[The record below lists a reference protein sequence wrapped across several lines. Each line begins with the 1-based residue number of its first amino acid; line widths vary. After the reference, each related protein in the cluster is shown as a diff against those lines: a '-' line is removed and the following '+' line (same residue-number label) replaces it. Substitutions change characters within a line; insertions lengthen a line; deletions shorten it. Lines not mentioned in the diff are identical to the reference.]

1 MEVEVIPGLPD
12 AVALECLIRLPFS
25 FLRIARRVCKRWRH
39 EISSSSF
46 YRLRKAAN
54 VARLLAAFV
63 VSNPKHP
70 FEKWVALYDVTEQVW
85 TRLPMIRDSAAECQV
100 VAVGHELVVI
110 GRRHSPTNMVHVHNL
125 LTGVWRLG
133 APMPGP
139 RRAFFACAA
148 SAESPVVFV
157 AGGRDQQGLAL
168 RSALAYDVETDAWAP
183 LPDMARPVRKCRGF
197 FARGLFRVFSRQLT
211 FEAFDATAGEWKT
224 RRLVSHRR
232 TEVAAPEEEVQEERV
247 PTAAEEE
254 RVSSTCYLRALEHA
268 HDRVLVLII
277 ARSRGG
283 IIDYFLGKLKE
294 RLQRVKWPTPYG
306 FEEQRFV
313 ASLRKSDG
321 FCNVE
326 SLCYFYF

>member
-54 VARLLAAFV
+54 VARLFAACV

-110 GRRHSPTNMVHVHNL
+110 GRRHSPTNLVHVHNL

-157 AGGRDQQGLAL
+157 AGGRDQKGMAL

-183 LPDMARPVRKCRGF
+183 LPDMARPLHKCRGF
-197 FARGLFRVFSRQLT
+197 FARGLFRVFSGQLLT
-211 FEAFDATAGEWKT
+211 FEAFKATIGKWTT
-224 RRLVSHRR
+224 RRIVIHQP
-232 TEVAAPEEEVQEERV
+232 TEVAAVEENATEEE
-247 PTAAEEE
+247 EEE
-254 RVSSTCYLRALEHA
+254 EEEGRASTSYLRALKHA
-268 HDRVLVLII
+268 HDQVLVLII

-294 RLQRVKWPTPYG
+294 RLQREKWPTPYG

-313 ASLRKSDG
+313 ALLRKSDG
-321 FCNVE
+321 FCDVE

>member
-1 MEVEVIPGLPD
+1 MEVELIPGLPD

-110 GRRHSPTNMVHVHNL
+110 GHRHSPGTNMVHVHNL

-157 AGGRDQQGLAL
+157 AGGRDQKGMAL

-183 LPDMARPVRKCRGF
+183 LPDMARPLHKCRGF
-197 FARGLFRVFSRQLT
+197 FARGLFGVFSGQLPT
-211 FEAFDATAGEWKT
+211 FEAFKATAGKWTT
-224 RRLVSHRR
+224 RRMVIHRR
-232 TEVAAPEEEVQEERV
+232 TEVAAEEEEGR
-247 PTAAEEE
+247 A
-254 RVSSTCYLRALEHA
+254 STSYLRALKHA
-268 HDRVLVLII
+268 HEQVLVLII

-294 RLQRVKWPTPYG
+294 RLQRVKLPTPYG
-306 FEEQRFV
+306 IEEQRFV
-313 ASLRKSDG
+313 ASLRKSND
-321 FCNVE
+321 FCDVE